1 MSANINPDL
10 KPNVDLG
17 KFRFWCQKVLPLVY
31 DDSISYYEVLGKMVV
46 YLNQVIE
53 DVNNDSDNILTL
65 RDAFLE
71 LQQYVNDAIQ
81 YDVSDLEEAVR
92 TAIDNAEIA
101 ETAAQQAVSSAES
114 AQTSATSAS
123 VSASG
128 AEVDRQSANQS
139 AINASTSAST
149 AIEMANQA
157 SGYATSANQSAI
169 NAAGSALN
177 AVAMADQCS
186 DYSKV
191 AEGYAVGK
199 QNGVDVDSNSDYY
212 HNNAKYY
219 SDDAGNSADS
229 ADHFKDEANTSA
241 LFAEG
246 ISVGK
251 QDGVD
256 VDSSSPYYH
265 NNAKYYAEQ
274 AGQASGLSVSLVS
287 LTDTEIQNPSNG
299 QVLAYDS
306 TDQKW
311 KNSDEV
317 EGVTSLENLTDTNIS
332 NPTDDQ
338 LLSYDAT
345 SGKWVNST
353 EKEIIVSPTAPS
365 DVGTKLWIQSTEQT
379 PVQIPT
385 VPELNSIVSE
395 LNASIN
401 NKVDRSEVNDDLTEI
416 NQEITLINNTL
427 NNKANTSD
435 VNTSLNLK
443 ADKANVISQSAPSSI
458 TLADNTEYY
467 LTNISA
473 LNFSYPVGN
482 FECWI
487 KLQTVTSGAIAIN
500 FPTSQYIG
508 KIPTFGSGESW
519 EVSIKNG
526 VIIAGQIT

>member
-10 KPNVDLG
+10 KPNVNLG

-53 DVNNDSDNILTL
+53 DVNNDTDNILTL
-65 RDAFLE
+65 KDAFLE

-92 TAIDNAEIA
+92 EALANAEIA
-101 ETAAQQAVSSAES
+101 SEAAQSATASAES
-114 AQTSATSAS
+114 AQQSATSAS

-128 AEVDRQSANQS
+128 AEIDRQSANQS

-169 NAAGSALN
+169 NAASSALN
-177 AVAMADQCS
+177 AVTMADQS
-186 DYSKV
+186 SGYARE

-199 QNGVDVDSNSDYY
+199 QNGVDVSSDSIYY
-212 HNNAKYY
+212 ENNAKYFAN
-219 SDDAGNSADS
+219 DAEDSADS
-229 ADHFKDEANTSA
+229 ADHFKDEANESA

-274 AGQASGLSVSLVS
+274 AGQASGVSVSLDS
-287 LTDTEIQNPSNG
+287 LTNVDIQNPSDG
-299 QVLAYDS
+299 QALVYDA
-306 TDQKW
+306 DNQVW
-311 KNSDEV
+311 VNSDDAT
-317 EGVTSLENLTDTNIS
+317 GVTSLDALTDTDIV
-332 NPTDDQ
+332 NPSDDQ
-338 LLSYDAT
+338 ILCYDSAT
-345 SGKWVNST
+345 GKWINST
-353 EKEIIVSPTAPS
+353 EKEIVVAPSAPS
-365 DVGTKLWIQSTEQT
+365 DVGTKLWIQSTEQQ
-379 PVQIPT
+379 VIQVPT
-385 VPELNSIVSE
+385 VTELNTAVTN
-395 LNASIN
+395 LQTQIN
-401 NKVDRSEVNDDLTEI
+401 NKPDSSDVNDDIDEI
-416 NQEITLINNTL
+416 NNQINLINATL
-427 NNKANTSD
+427 VGKASVTDLNSKED
-435 VNTSLNLK
+435 KPNVVSL
-443 ADKANVISQSAPSSI
+443 SAPTAI

-467 LTNISA
+467 LTNVSA
-473 LNFSYPVGN
+473 LTLTYPSGN

-487 KLQTVTSGAIAIN
+487 KLQTVNSGSVAVT
-500 FPTSQYIG
+500 FPSSGYIG
-508 KIPTFGSGESW
+508 KIPTFNSGESW